1 MFIPSV
7 KTVWWQGFPSIYE
20 VRFSCL
26 TAWEGIAAVAFACTG
41 LFFACLCS
49 LRRSPSVRLVSP
61 ICCCCCFFLH
71 LLHWIIYVRFVVSQV
86 MWCLI
91 CLVSLFVGE
100 SVWCFSI
107 VNLCIGGWHYL
118 TKTHKKSCEFTQGN
132 FTRFSCLTHQIFMAK
147 TKGIFMGST
156 YENTIK
162 KAMKIL

>member
-1 MFIPSV
+1 M
-7 KTVWWQGFPSIYE
+7 TGF
-20 VRFSCL
+20 
-26 TAWEGIAAVAFACTG
+26 
-41 LFFACLCS
+41 S
-49 LRRSPSVRLVSP
+49 LYLWGTLLLPHGVGRD
-61 ICCCCCFFLH
+61 CCCGVCVHWIIFCLSMLFKAFTKCTFSFTYMLLLLFFLH

-132 FTRFSCLTHQIFMAK
+132 FTRFSCLIHQIFMAK

-162 KAMKIL
+162 KAMKILLKIHN